1 MSLIETADK
10 VEIQILVDNA
20 TDMLSSNP
28 PFVESEAAN
37 LHPARLQSST
47 R

>member
-1 MSLIETADK
+1 MSGIEAADK

-28 PFVESEAAN
+28 PPAN
-37 LHPARLQSST
+37 RGWAGQVRL
-47 R
+47 